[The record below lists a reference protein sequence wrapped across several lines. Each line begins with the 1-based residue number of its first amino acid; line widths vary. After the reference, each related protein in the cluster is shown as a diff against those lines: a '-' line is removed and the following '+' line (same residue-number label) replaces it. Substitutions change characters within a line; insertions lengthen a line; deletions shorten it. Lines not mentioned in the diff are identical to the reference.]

1 MILRFPNLQ
10 RRYWKLIPS
19 YAQSMVAGYRER
31 GLFKEIES
39 YCMFIGYPRSGHSLV
54 GSLLDAHPDV
64 VIAHELHVLGFLQ
77 ARFSRSQVF
86 ALIMNN
92 SRQIA
97 AKGRTETGY
106 DYVVPDS
113 WQGRA
118 RRLRVIGDKR
128 AGRSGARLQRHPEL
142 LDRLRKTVGVP
153 VQYVH
158 VVRNPYDNIST
169 ISKRQKLSMEQARDL
184 YFLLCDSVMY
194 VKRRAPAGTV
204 LDLRH
209 ENLIA
214 DPKAT
219 LKELC
224 AFIDVDPTDEFLD
237 GCAGIVFDSPHRSR
251 LESQWSPGLREDV
264 RQRMAAYPYLDGYV
278 WDQ

>member
-1 MILRFPNLQ
+1 VISRFPNLKRQ
-10 RRYWKLIPS
+10 YWKLVPA
-19 YAQSMVAGYRER
+19 YASSTVAGFRER
-31 GLFKEIES
+31 ELFKEIES
-39 YCMFIGYPRSGHSLV
+39 YCMFVGYPRSGHSLV

-64 VIAHELHVLGFLQ
+64 VIAHELDALGFLQ
-77 ARFSRSQVF
+77 ARFSRSQLF

-97 AKGRTETGY
+97 ARGRVQTGY
-106 DYVVPDS
+106 NYVVPES

-128 AGRSGARLQRHPEL
+128 GRRSGARLQRHPEL
-142 LDRLRKTVGVP
+142 LDRLLEAVRLPTRF
-153 VQYVH
+153 VH

-169 ISKRQKLSMEQARDL
+169 MSKRGKITLEQARDT
-184 YFLLCDSVMY
+184 YFSLCDSVMY
-194 VKRRAPAGTV
+194 VKSRTQAGTV

-209 ENLIA
+209 ESLIA

-224 AFIDVDPTDEFLD
+224 SFVDVDPIEEFLD
-237 GCAGIVFDSPHRSR
+237 GCASIVFDSPHQSR
-251 LESQWSPGLREDV
+251 LESVWPQALRGDV
-264 RQRMAAYPYLDGYV
+264 QRRMGAYPYLAGYD
-278 WDQ
+278 WDH